1 MAYIEMDSGVV
12 SGSERTRYRRTDEGA
27 FSMKSHRSLRYMIVW
42 TGRSPGRHRREPQP
56 GVARTQATRGI
67 VVPAL
72 VLASLGAA
80 AGIAA
85 GQSAGNQVHATAH
98 PAAQSQVSSNHPWI
112 Y

>member
-1 MAYIEMDSGVV
+1 
-12 SGSERTRYRRTDEGA
+12 
-27 FSMKSHRSLRYMIVW
+27 MKSHRSLRYTIMW
-42 TGRSPGRHRREPQP
+42 TARPPGRHRREPAP

-80 AGIAA
+80 AGVVA
-85 GQSAGNQVHATAH
+85 GQSAGGNVHATAH
-98 PAAQSQVSSNHPWI
+98 QSAMSVAPTLNTVWT